1 MKAKYINENN
11 IELAPPFIIDGEKVI
26 ANPTD
31 DILAE
36 FGYKELIKTEYP
48 ETDDGYYRVPIYE
61 NGEKIV
67 QKWSDEIKVEE
78 WEKEAEEMSTNAT

>member
-11 IELAPPFIIDGEKVI
+11 IEPAPPFIIDDEKVI

-36 FGYKELIKTEYP
+36 FGYKEVIEAEYP
-48 ETDDGYYRVPIYE
+48 ETADGYYRVPIYE
-61 NGEKIV
+61 DGEKIV
-67 QKWSDEIKVEE
+67 QNWSDEIKVEE

>member
-11 IELAPPFIIDGEKVI
+11 IEPAPPFIIDGEKVI

-36 FGYKELIKTEYP
+36 LGYKEVIEAEYP
-48 ETDDGYYRVPIYE
+48 ETADGYYRVPIYE
-61 NGEKIV
+61 DGDKIV
-67 QKWSDEIKVEE
+67 QKWSDEIKIEE
-78 WEKEAEEMSTNAT
+78 TENE

>member
-1 MKAKYINENN
+1 MKAKYIDENN
-11 IELAPPFIIDGEKVI
+11 IEPAPPYIIDGEKVI

-36 FGYKELIKTEYP
+36 LGYKELIKTEYP
-48 ETDDGYYRVPIYE
+48 ETADGYYRVSIYE
-61 NGEKIV
+61 DGEKIT
-67 QKWSDEIKVEE
+67 QKWSNEIKVEE

>member
-11 IELAPPFIIDGEKVI
+11 IEFEPPFIIDGKKVI

-36 FGYKELIKTEYP
+36 FGYKEVIEDEYP
-48 ETDDGYYRVPIYE
+48 ETADGYYRVPIYE
-61 NGEKIV
+61 DGDKIV
-67 QKWSDEIKVEE
+67 QKWSDEIKIE
-78 WEKEAEEMSTNAT
+78 EAENE